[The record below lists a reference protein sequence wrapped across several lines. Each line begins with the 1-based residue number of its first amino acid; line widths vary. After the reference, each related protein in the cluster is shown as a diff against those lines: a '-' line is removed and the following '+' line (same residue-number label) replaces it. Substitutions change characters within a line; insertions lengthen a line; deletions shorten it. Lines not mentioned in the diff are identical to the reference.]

1 MSDVTLYDYFRSSA
15 GYRVRIALNL
25 KRVAYDRVE
34 ISLVQGQQR
43 RAEHLAR
50 NPQGLVPAL
59 ALSDGTVLTQSLAIL
74 DWLDGT
80 CPEPRLFPSDPLARA
95 QAMAQA
101 LVIVADIHPID
112 NLRVLQRLES
122 QFGADAGA
130 KADWYRHW
138 IALGLDALE
147 ANAPTDG
154 FFGGAAPGVVDC
166 CLVPQLYNARRF
178 ELDLS
183 PWPKL
188 VAIDARAARLPAF
201 AAAHPDRVADRM
213 APAA

>member
-25 KRVAYDRVE
+25 KRVAYARVE
-34 ISLVQGQQR
+34 ISLVQGEQR
-43 RAEHLAR
+43 GADHLAR
-50 NPQGLVPAL
+50 NRQGLVPAL
-59 ALSDGTVLTQSLAIL
+59 VLSDGTVLTQSLAIL

-154 FFGGAAPGVVDC
+154 FVGGTAPGVVDC

-178 ELDLS
+178 ELDLF

>member
-1 MSDVTLYDYFRSSA
+1 MTGVTLYDYFRSSA

-25 KRVAYDRVE
+25 KRVAHDRVE
-34 ISLVQGQQR
+34 VSLLKGEQR
-43 RAEHLAR
+43 GGEHLAR

-74 DWLDGT
+74 DWLDSA
-80 CPEPRLFPSDPLARA
+80 CPEPRLFPADPLARA

-122 QFGADAGA
+122 QFGADAAA
-130 KADWYRHW
+130 KVDWYRHW
-138 IALGLDALE
+138 IALGFEALE
-147 ANAPTDG
+147 ASAPADG

-178 ELDLS
+178 DLDLS
-183 PWPKL
+183 PWPRL
-188 VAIDARAARLPAF
+188 VAIDARAAALPAF
-201 AAAHPDRVADRM
+201 ADAHPDRVA
-213 APAA
+213 PAA

>member
-15 GYRVRIALNL
+15 GYRLRIALNL
-25 KRVAYDRVE
+25 KHVAYDRVE
-34 ISLVQGQQR
+34 ISLLKDEQR
-43 RAEHLAR
+43 QPDHLAR
-50 NPQGLVPAL
+50 NRQGLVPAL

-74 DWLDGT
+74 DWLDHAH
-80 CPEPRLFPSDPLARA
+80 PEPRLFPADPLARA

-122 QFGADAGA
+122 QFGADAAA

-147 ANAPTDG
+147 ASAPADG
-154 FFGGAAPGVVDC
+154 FFGGDVPGVVDC

-188 VAIDARAARLPAF
+188 VAVDARASALPAF
-201 AAAHPDRVADRM
+201 ADAHPDRVA
-213 APAA
+213 PAA

>member
-1 MSDVTLYDYFRSSA
+1 MNEITLYDYFRSSA
-15 GYRVRIALNL
+15 GYRVRIALGL
-25 KRVAYDRVE
+25 KRVAHDRVE
-34 ISLVQGQQR
+34 IALLKGEQR
-43 RAEHLAR
+43 APDHLAR

-59 ALSDGTVLTQSLAIL
+59 VLPDGTVLTQSLAIL
-74 DWLDGT
+74 DWLDST
-80 CPEPRLFPSDPLARA
+80 YPEPRLFPADPLARA

-122 QFGADAGA
+122 QFGADAAA

-147 ANAPTDG
+147 AAAPADG
-154 FFGGAAPGVVDC
+154 FFGGDAPGAVDC

-183 PWPKL
+183 SWPKL
-188 VAIDARAARLPAF
+188 VAIDARAAALPAF
-201 AAAHPDRVADRM
+201 VGAHPDRL

>member
-1 MSDVTLYDYFRSSA
+1 MSEVTLYDYIRSSA
-15 GYRVRIALNL
+15 GYRVRIALGL
-25 KRVAYDRVE
+25 KRVAHDRVE
-34 ISLVQGQQR
+34 ISLLKGEQR
-43 RAEHLAR
+43 APDHLAR

-59 ALSDGTVLTQSLAIL
+59 ALPDGTVLTQSLAIL
-74 DWLDGT
+74 DWLDSAY
-80 CPEPRLFPSDPLARA
+80 PEPRLFPADPLARA

-122 QFGADAGA
+122 QFGADAAA

-138 IALGLDALE
+138 IARGFDALE
-147 ANAPTDG
+147 VSAPADG
-154 FFGGAAPGVVDC
+154 FFGGDAPGVVDC

-188 VAIDARAARLPAF
+188 VAIDARAATLPAF
-201 AAAHPDRVADRM
+201 VDAHPDRL